1 MSTNG
6 RSGRTHVRTSI
17 LLTKALDMNLE
28 AYCAI
33 TSKSKNDA
41 MQELLKKGL
50 RNAGLG
56 LDPDKKPKKIK
67 VSY

>member
-6 RSGRTHVRTSI
+6 RSGREHVRTSI

-33 TSKSKNDA
+33 MSMSKNDA
-41 MQELLKKGL
+41 MQLLLKKAL
-50 RNAGLG
+50 RGAGLG
-56 LDPDKKPKKIK
+56 LDPDREPKKIK
-67 VSY
+67 VCY